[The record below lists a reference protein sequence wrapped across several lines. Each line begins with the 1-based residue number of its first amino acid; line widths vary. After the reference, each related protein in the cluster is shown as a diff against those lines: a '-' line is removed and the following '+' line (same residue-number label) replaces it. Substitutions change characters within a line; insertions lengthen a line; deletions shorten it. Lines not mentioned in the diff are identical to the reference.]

1 MAEVEFCSVWVH
13 LASDL
18 SDCVELGLRA
28 WSSPK
33 SAQVDVRRRANGR
46 TVAVTR
52 PGVTR
57 TASIEVLI
65 EDRNDLE
72 WLEAKLGRLVL
83 IRSPRGQRVWGV
95 FGRVDYSEPI
105 DREIEFPASLTIGE
119 VTVSEAV

>member
-1 MAEVEFCSVWVH
+1 MATVDFSTVWLH

-18 SDCVELGLRA
+18 SDSVELDLRS

-33 SAQVDVRRRANGR
+33 SSQVDVRRRANGR
-46 TVAVTR
+46 TVAVTL

-57 TASIEVLI
+57 TASVVVALTT
-65 EDRNDLE
+65 RNQLE

-95 FGRVDYSEPI
+95 FGLVDYSEAVYPVFPI
-105 DREIEFPASLTIGE
+105 LTSLTIGE